1 MRHRKNN
8 VKFGR
13 SKAHREALVSML
25 VVGLIKA
32 KSIRTTARKA
42 KVARPLAEKLVTV
55 ARKGGVPA
63 RRAAMARLQDEAAVK
78 ELFDKIVPMQE
89 GRNGGYTRIV
99 KLGQRPGDG
108 SELAVLSWVNE
119 PVSKKDAAPAAE
131 AAPAAA
137 PPPRCA
143 TRRPPRSSSRRS
155 SR

>member
-55 ARKGGVPA
+55 ARKGTLDA
-63 RRAAMARLQDEAAVK
+63 RRRAAATLRDEAAAK
-78 ELFDKIVPMQE
+78 ELFEKIVPMME
-89 GRNGGYTRIV
+89 GRQGGYTRIV
-99 KLGQRPGDG
+99 KLGQRAADG
-108 SELAVLSWVNE
+108 AEMAVLSWVDE
-119 PVSKKDAAPAAE
+119 PVAKKE
-131 AAPAAA
+131 AAPAPA
-137 PPPRCA
+137 PAEA
-143 TRRPPRSSSRRS
+143 TEAK
-155 SR
+155 

>member
-55 ARKGGVPA
+55 ARKGTLDA
-63 RRAAMARLQDEAAVK
+63 RRRAAATLRDEAAAK
-78 ELFDKIVPMQE
+78 ELFEKIVPMME
-89 GRNGGYTRIV
+89 GRQGGYTRIV
-99 KLGQRPGDG
+99 KLGQRPNDG
-108 SELAVLSWVNE
+108 AEMAILAWVDG
-119 PVSKKDAAPAAE
+119 PVTAKAEAPAPAETAE
-131 AAPAAA
+131 AK
-137 PPPRCA
+137 
-143 TRRPPRSSSRRS
+143 
-155 SR
+155 

>member
-55 ARKGGVPA
+55 ARKGTLDA
-63 RRAAMARLQDEAAVK
+63 RRRAAAALRDEAAAK
-78 ELFDKIVPMQE
+78 ELFEKIVPMME
-89 GRNGGYTRIV
+89 GRQGGYTRIV
-99 KLGQRPGDG
+99 KLGQRSNDG
-108 SELAVLSWVNE
+108 AEMAILAWVDS
-119 PVSKKDAAPAAE
+119 PVAAKAEAAAPAPAENAE
-131 AAPAAA
+131 AK
-137 PPPRCA
+137 
-143 TRRPPRSSSRRS
+143 
-155 SR
+155 

>member
-55 ARKGGVPA
+55 ARKGTLDA
-63 RRAAMARLQDEAAVK
+63 RRRAAATLRDEAAAK
-78 ELFDKIVPMQE
+78 ELFEKIVPMME
-89 GRNGGYTRIV
+89 GRQGGYTRIV
-99 KLGQRPGDG
+99 KLGQRPNDG
-108 SELAVLSWVNE
+108 AEMAILAWVDG
-119 PVSKKDAAPAAE
+119 PVAAKAEAPASAETAE
-131 AAPAAA
+131 AK
-137 PPPRCA
+137 
-143 TRRPPRSSSRRS
+143 
-155 SR
+155 